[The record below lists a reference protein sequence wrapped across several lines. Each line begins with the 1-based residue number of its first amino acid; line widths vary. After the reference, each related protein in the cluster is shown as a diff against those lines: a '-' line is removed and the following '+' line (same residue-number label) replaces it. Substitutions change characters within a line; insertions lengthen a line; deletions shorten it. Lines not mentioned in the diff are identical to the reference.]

1 MSNIIIRPATEHD
14 AELLVQFIHDLARYE
29 RLHGDC
35 IVTPESLREQLF
47 GAHPAAEAVIGEY
60 DGKPEGFAIF
70 FPTFSTF
77 AAKPKLYLEDLF
89 VNPEARGKGIGKA
102 LLMHLVQIASE
113 RNYRAV
119 EWAVLDWNEPA
130 IGFYKKLGA
139 VVMDDWH
146 VFRLT
151 EDVIQNLSTQSVAA

>member
-1 MSNIIIRPATEHD
+1 MSHTIIRPATEHD
-14 AELLVQFIHDLARYE
+14 ADLLVQFILDLAKYE
-29 RLHGDC
+29 RMHGGC
-35 IVTPESLREQLF
+35 TVTADSLREQLF
-47 GAHPAAEAVIGEY
+47 GAHPAAEAIIAEYNGE
-60 DGKPEGFAIF
+60 PQGFAIF

-151 EDVIQNLSTQSVAA
+151 EEVIQNLSSKVIAA